1 MDIDLWILLLLLP
14 RGNSWHTV
22 WKIDLCCLTVLF
34 FFYTGNTNWSL
45 DTGKALI
52 QPIGPMCMTETW
64 VKHDWESAV
73 DEAADFTGC
82 ACNTREGIVS
92 PTWESLRGEAIFTWI
107 PCRGMQCGA
116 VGRSH
121 SKQLQVPHSLT
132 SSSLSLSPP
141 VQPSYGKRAEHVE
154 QDWAGLTS
162 SFFSPLLRWQEVC
175 SLMQLVLTV

>member
-1 MDIDLWILLLLLP
+1 MENRFVLP
-14 RGNSWHTV
+14 HSFV
-22 WKIDLCCLTVLF
+22 

-52 QPIGPMCMTETW
+52 QPIGQMCMTETW

-121 SKQLQVPHSLT
+121 SKQLQVPHALT
-132 SSSLSLSPP
+132 SSSLSLSPLP
-141 VQPSYGKRAEHVE
+141 FSPPTARE
-154 QDWAGLTS
+154 QSMSNRIGQGWHHR
-162 SFFSPLLRWQEVC
+162 FFSPLLRWQEVC